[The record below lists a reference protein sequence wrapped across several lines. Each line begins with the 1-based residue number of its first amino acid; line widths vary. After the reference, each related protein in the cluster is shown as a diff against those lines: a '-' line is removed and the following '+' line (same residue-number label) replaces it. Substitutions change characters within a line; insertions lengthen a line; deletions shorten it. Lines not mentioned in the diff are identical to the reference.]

1 MIILANLYIQIRRAI
16 VRMLVFISLFRL
28 RQTTDTNDSLYLH
41 VVIKRRLHRVL
52 LVKGTLLGAF
62 SESVNNASY
71 LYSGT

>member
-62 SESVNNASY
+62 SESVNNA
-71 LYSGT
+71 

>member
-1 MIILANLYIQIRRAI
+1 
-16 VRMLVFISLFRL
+16 MLVFISLFRL